1 MEQEKEHTQI
11 KKCSNPEIKNR
22 KPKQKTKILSLQK
35 IKRAYLGFI
44 SLELTGIVVSWANK
58 NLFE

>member
-1 MEQEKEHTQI
+1 VQGKEHTQI
-11 KKCSNPEIKNR
+11 KKRIKLEIRNKN
-22 KPKQKTKILSLQK
+22 KILSLQK

-44 SLELTGIVVSWANK
+44 PLDLTKMVVYLENE